1 MTESVTFLQL
11 VNSENQFADRMR
23 IYKIMRKF
31 MSQTIK
37 VYLSVFILAVTVL
50 VCVSLVGADTG
61 VSNARAYHD
70 SCIKQIEESNMSQTV
85 IDSCKSNAA
94 TLGYTVTTNNVTDDR
109 NKVVAVEVVTDY
121 TYKIPILGISKT
133 HSLRNIAR

>member
-1 MTESVTFLQL
+1 
-11 VNSENQFADRMR
+11 
-23 IYKIMRKF
+23 

-50 VCVSLVGADTG
+50 LCISLIGADTG

-70 SCIKQIEESNMSQTV
+70 SCVRQIEESNMSQSV
-85 IDSCKSNAA
+85 IDSCKSNAS
-94 TLGYTVTTNNVTDDR
+94 TLGYTVTTRNISHEK
-109 NKVVAVEVVTDY
+109 NKVVAVEVITDY
-121 TYKIPILGISKT
+121 KYKIPILGIEST

>member
-23 IYKIMRKF
+23 IYKIRRKF

-94 TLGYTVTTNNVTDDR
+94 TLGYTVTTN
-109 NKVVAVEVVTDY
+109 
-121 TYKIPILGISKT
+121 I
-133 HSLRNIAR
+133 RNIKNSFTKKYSKVKM